1 MPFQRGDARPVN
13 VPFAL
18 AKSAAEDDLIAI
30 DSNGDGYKA
39 SEETW
44 NTDLATTRAVFVTKF
59 AGASAQ
65 FKDANAPIL
74 FMSGPLALKL
84 KVDTSGVR
92 TYAAKAGA
100 YKVGDFVGPAKQ
112 TGNLLEDKTIEVV
125 STLAQAIGKYV
136 GAPGTLAAGAM
147 AEIEILSTVLPAGR

>member
-18 AKSAAEDDLIAI
+18 AKSVAEDDLIAI
-30 DSNGDGYKA
+30 DSSGDGYKA

-44 NTDLATTRAVFVTKF
+44 NTDLATTRAAFVTKF

-65 FKDANAPIL
+65 AKDANGTIPY
-74 FMSGPLALKL
+74 MSGALALML
-84 KVDTSGVR
+84 KVDCSGVR
-92 TYAAKAGA
+92 SYAAKAGT
-100 YKVGDFVGPAKQ
+100 YKVGDFIGPAKQ
-112 TGNLLEDKTIEVV
+112 SGNLLEDKTIEVV
-125 STLAQAIGKYV
+125 ASAAQAIGKYV

-147 AEIEILSTVLPAGR
+147 AEVEILSTVLPAGR